1 MSTPFDI
8 AAIRAQFPILQTS
21 ARGKKLVYLD
31 NAATTQKPQ
40 VVIDSLVNYYSK
52 TNANIHRGVHYLS
65 EIATVEYEG
74 AREKI
79 QHFLNAKESREIIYV
94 RGTTEA
100 INLVASTYGRKN
112 VQAGDEIIVS
122 ELEHHSNIVP
132 WQILCEEKGAILRV
146 IPVTD
151 SGELRMDEYE
161 KLLNEKTKIV
171 AVNYVS
177 NALGTINPVRE
188 IIQKAHAVGAR
199 VLIDGAQ
206 SSSHLPVDVQEL
218 DCDFYTLSGHKI
230 YGPTGIGVL
239 YGKAELLEEMPPY
252 QGGGDMISHVSWERT
267 EWNALPYKFEAGTPN
282 IEGAIGLGVAID
294 WVSTLGLENIAAHE
308 NELLQSATEKVR
320 EIEGLRIYGEA
331 REKASVLS
339 FVLSGAHPTDVGM
352 ILDSQGVAIRTGH
365 HCAQP
370 LMDRFG
376 VSATARAS
384 FAVYNTLEEVDIFV
398 AALKKAR
405 EFLS

>member
-1 MSTPFDI
+1 MSTPFTS
-8 AAIRAQFPILQTS
+8 ASIRAQFPILQTS
-21 ARGKKLVYLD
+21 SRGKPLVYLD
-31 NAATTQKPQ
+31 NASTTQKPQ
-40 VVIDSLVNYYSK
+40 VVIDALVEYYEK

-65 EIATVEYEG
+65 EKATVEYEG

-79 QHFLNAKESREIIYV
+79 QLFLNAEESREIIFT

-100 INLVASTYGRKN
+100 INLVASTYGRAN
-112 VQAGDEIIVS
+112 VGAGDEIIVS

-132 WQILCEEKGAILRV
+132 WQILCEEKNATLRV
-146 IPVTD
+146 IPVND
-151 SGELRMDEYE
+151 AGELRLDEYE
-161 KLLNEKTKIV
+161 KLLSERTKIV

-177 NALGTINPVRE
+177 NALGTINPVAE

-206 SSSHLPVDVQEL
+206 SSSHLPVDVQKL

-239 YGKAELLEEMPPY
+239 YGKAELLEKMPPY

-267 EWNALPYKFEAGTPN
+267 AWNVLPYKFEAGTPH

-294 WVSTLGLENIAAHE
+294 WVNEIGLENIAVHE
-308 NELLQSATEKVR
+308 SELLTAATSAAR
-320 EIEGLRIYGEA
+320 EIEGFQLFGEA

-339 FVLSGAHPTDVGM
+339 FTLSGAHPSDIGM
-352 ILDSQGVAIRTGH
+352 ILDSQGVAIRSGH

-376 VSATARAS
+376 VPATARAS
-384 FAVYNTLEEVDIFV
+384 FAIYNTLEEVEVFIS
-398 AALKKAR
+398 ALKKAR
-405 EFLS
+405 EFLN

>member
-1 MSTPFDI
+1 MSTPFDL

-40 VVIDSLVNYYSK
+40 GVIDSLVDYYSR

-65 EIATVEYEG
+65 EIATIEYEG

-79 QHFLNAKESREIIYV
+79 QHFLNARESREIIYV

-112 VQAGDEIIVS
+112 VGSGDEIIVS

-132 WQILCEEKGAILRV
+132 WQMLCEEKNATLRV
-146 IPVTD
+146 IPVSD
-151 SGELRMDEYE
+151 CGELRLDEYE

-177 NALGTINPVRE
+177 NALGTINSVRE

-206 SSSHLPVDVQEL
+206 SSSHMPVDVQEL

-308 NELLQSATEKVR
+308 DELLKSATEKVR
-320 EIEGLRIYGEA
+320 EIEGLKIFGEA

-339 FVLSGAHPTDVGM
+339 FILKGAHPTDVGM

-384 FAVYNTLEEVDIFV
+384 FAVYNTLEEVEIFV
-398 AALKKAR
+398 NALKKAR